1 MQKRL
6 LISLLMVC
14 ASIAAFGQTAWG
26 PMSGRVF
33 EESTDPLR
41 PRPQGLVG
49 AVVSVEGKADT
60 LHTTTDYDGNFYF
73 KRVPSG
79 VVRVRVSYL
88 GYEAQIIDSVRVAA
102 RYGVARPVRVVM
114 RPEAQDIEGVVV
126 EGRAQLLS
134 QKGDTLVYNAAAVR
148 AMDGDEVLRVLE
160 QLPGMEV
167 DGSGVVKVH
176 GEQIARIYVND
187 KLIFGD
193 DPAAALNTLLASDVV
208 KLEVFDEDTD
218 EDRRQNRRFAQQ
230 QKVMNIRTRK
240 DFSSMWDG
248 YFLGSWGMDL
258 ARDIDG
264 DRRQRYGAG
273 LSMNLFSEQLRLSVD
288 GLSNN
293 IGRRSNRLRDILS
306 NRVSTGSYTE
316 QHQASLFISKLWGK
330 NRREGQ
336 ALDLTYTYSDAYSHS
351 ESAELRNYFATT
363 ATPAR
368 LYADSTVSRSS
379 GGTHTVKLYGLIHP
393 AGRHQFS
400 SRNEFSYSTPTNGSD
415 QRITNRSETLDQ
427 RTEVFQRSE
436 GESWDLKNNLNWVWD
451 RPKIVR
457 PYVSLNSTVGRSER
471 VGWRVD
477 TLTLDKRVL
486 ETDYVGP
493 HEAYNAEFSLQKD
506 IFETEGMRMELFAAY
521 EFDYEHRRTRQT
533 AINTYLPMHEIDP
546 TNTYNY
552 TYDYRTHQGNF
563 AFRINSNLFRMHL
576 TLNVRSAT
584 MNKDEFYPETNAYDE
599 RFVSVL
605 PSLSFTLMRH
615 GRRINIFRYS
625 TSATLPS
632 VEQLRDRLDNSN
644 PLLLQSGNPALKQS
658 ILHSFAINYPG
669 NVNVNTGR
677 NLLFGLTA
685 NIRTRQITRRSYY
698 YNQDTYLPQWD
709 YTAPAGSTRYSY
721 ENVNGSFNVG
731 ANISFSQ
738 RIQPLRSSLDVR
750 LSYNYDQ
757 QPTYIEEERNLSRQH
772 RPTLSLSLGGTQS
785 KHLRMW
791 LRSSTSYSYVEN
803 TIGTSTR
810 YLYQTASAAAEIR
823 CLKYLISYLDYSL
836 AYMHYLTDSG
846 RDNTTQMLNVMVGCQ
861 LAKGRVLVGVAAYDL
876 LNRGSSY
883 TTTTYADYEQQRWQP
898 SFGRYF
904 TLNVGVKLN
913 GQSDRKFGR

>member
-1 MQKRL
+1 MPL
-6 LISLLMVC
+6 CFTFGSLLPSWGQVDYGPLSGQVWDD
-14 ASIAAFGQTAWG
+14 AAVQDIAQRRQA
-26 PMSGRVF
+26 
-33 EESTDPLR
+33 
-41 PRPQGLVG
+41 LVG
-49 AVVSVEGKADT
+49 AVVTVISPRDT
-60 LHTTTDYDGNFYF
+60 LHTTTDYQGLFYL
-73 KRVPSG
+73 KRVTAG
-79 VVRVRVSYL
+79 YVRVEVSYL
-88 GYEAQIIDSVRVAA
+88 GYETYKRDSVRIAP
-102 RYGVARPVRVVM
+102 RFGIQRPLRIYLK
-114 RPEAQDIEGVVV
+114 PATQEIDQVVV
-126 EGRAQLLS
+126 EGRARLVS
-134 QKGDTLVYNAAAVR
+134 QRGDTLVYNATALR
-148 AMDGDEVLRVLE
+148 TMEGDEAFRLLE
-160 QLPGMEV
+160 QLPGVEV
-167 DGSGVVKVH
+167 DEGGSVTIQ
-176 GEQIARIYVND
+176 GEKLARIYVNGRT
-187 KLIFGD
+187 IFGEN
-193 DPAAALNTLLASDVV
+193 PAAALNTLLAGDVA
-208 KLEVFDEDTD
+208 KLEVYDEATD
-218 EDRRQNRRFAQQ
+218 DEIRQNRRFAEK
-230 QKVMNIRTRK
+230 QKVMNIRTKR
-240 DFSSMWDG
+240 DFRSMFDG
-248 YFLGSWGMDL
+248 YFLGAGGLDMN
-258 ARDIDG
+258 RRGDG
-264 DRRQRYGAG
+264 SLRHRYGVG
-273 LSMNLFSEQLRLSVD
+273 LTANLFSEKVQLSVD
-288 GLSNN
+288 GYTNN
-293 IGRRSNRLRDILS
+293 IGRSSNRLRDILS

-427 RTEVFQRSE
+427 RTEVFQRTES
-436 GESWDLKNNLNWVWD
+436 ESWDLKNNLNWVWD

-506 IFETEGMRMELFAAY
+506 IYETEGMRMELFAAY

-709 YTAPAGSTRYSY
+709 YTAGSPRYSY

-836 AYMHYLTDSG
+836 AHMHYLTDSG